1 MRRYRVVGSN
11 IEQPHGMQF
20 FVHSSAPSLCVT
32 MRVRYNYVLGRGSDS
47 NTYCHVL
54 KENHF
59 SDRADTP
66 YQVDVRV
73 VRDTDGDLQMT
84 LK

>member
-1 MRRYRVVGSN
+1 
-11 IEQPHGMQF
+11 
-20 FVHSSAPSLCVT
+20 